1 MNLTINKSW
10 LFFTLALLPFAPH
23 FLAAAEKPQ
32 NRQAEYTLQIPIKDA
47 ALVRDGIIGEPLG
60 KPTRGK
66 IGMNEVTVTAPG
78 YGVRR
83 LRFWLKAGEKATIE
97 ANLAKIHD
105 PIEPEWKSLDK
116 VLPIA
121 KLSKMPSICTWYQ
134 EKTNDNAVCRRK
146 SFLEDVAFS
155 EPTPYAVDDM
165 RALASSK
172 KLTAFRELVNRSTEI
187 DGPLEAQV
195 EELFRLFPANS
206 SVFQLNA
213 AIALQRGDCPRV
225 HTIFVDA
232 QQVLPN
238 TYPLLLYK
246 ALCFEI
252 QGQTEA
258 ASMLLQETIKSN
270 KTPAPY
276 LGYHLGRMQL
286 RKTPD
291 AALNLA
297 NICLKSFRFDLS
309 CQELGLMSARLAQK
323 VYKVQRFNLEEGTFK
338 IFRNLEEG
346 LPKGLAEA
354 LFFSVVPLINSYPHS
369 LEFYLFLAW
378 IDSVQKVPGG
388 LDYYARK
395 MQVGGILASNGLD
408 SAIETLEKQNLSY
421 LLPAVYRARLRSD
434 PQDPN
439 LWLRLIRA
447 YSKAGQ
453 CPEVIETIQEG
464 AGILP
469 RYNTQLLQM
478 QASCYVEMNRLDDAL
493 DAYLKVL
500 TAQPKV
506 WSTYYNLASTYD
518 RLKKRKEALENYKSA
533 LQYNPPAEVRDSINA
548 RILELQQPAAPSK
561 SKEKKL

>member
-1 MNLTINKSW
+1 MNPTIPKRW
-10 LFFTLALLPFAPH
+10 LFLTLALLPFTAK

-32 NRQAEYTLQIPIKDA
+32 SQKAEYTLQIPIKDA
-47 ALVRDGIIGEPLG
+47 AIVRDGIIGEAVG

-66 IGMNEVTVTAPG
+66 IGLNEVTVTAPG

-83 LRFWLKAGEKATIE
+83 LRFWLKAGEKAVIE
-97 ANLAKIHD
+97 ASLARIHD
-105 PIEPEWKSLDK
+105 PIDPEWKSLDK
-116 VLPIA
+116 IIPLA
-121 KLSKMPSICTWYQ
+121 KLSKMPSLCSWYQ
-134 EKTNDNAVCRRK
+134 EKTNDTAVCRRK
-146 SFLEDVAFS
+146 TWLEDVAFS
-155 EPTPYAVDDM
+155 EPTPYAVDEM

-172 KLTAFRELVNRSTEI
+172 KLTTYRELVNRSTGNTPE
-187 DGPLEAQV
+187 LEAQV
-195 EELFRLFPANS
+195 EEMFRLFPNNS

-238 TYPLLLYK
+238 PYPLLLYK

-258 ASMLLQETIKSN
+258 ATMLIQETIKNN
-270 KTPAPY
+270 KAPAPY
-276 LGYHLGRMQL
+276 LTYHLGRMQL
-286 RKTPD
+286 KKSPE
-291 AALNLA
+291 AAMTLA
-297 NICLKSFRFDLS
+297 NSCLKSFRFDLS
-309 CQELGLMSARLAQK
+309 CQELGLMAGRLTQK
-323 VYKVQRFNLEEGTFK
+323 VFKVQRFNLEEGTFK

-354 LFFSVVPLINSYPHS
+354 LFFSVIPLINSYPHS

-378 IDSVQKVPGG
+378 IDSVQKVGGG

-395 MQVGGILASNGLD
+395 MQVGGILASGGLD
-408 SAIETLEKQNLSY
+408 MAIESLEKQNLSN
-421 LLPAVYRARLRSD
+421 LLPAVYRARLRND

-453 CPEVIETIQEG
+453 CPEVIQTIKEG
-464 AGILP
+464 EGILP
-469 RYNTQLLQM
+469 RYNTGLLQM
-478 QASCYVEMNRLDDAL
+478 QASCYLEMDRPDDAL

-506 WSTYYNLASTYD
+506 WSTYYNLAATYD
-518 RLKKRKEALENYKSA
+518 RLKKRKEALENYKTA
-533 LQYNPPAEVRDSINA
+533 LQYNPPAETRDNINA
-548 RILELQQPAAPSK
+548 RILELQQPT
-561 SKEKKL
+561 KKP

>member
-1 MNLTINKSW
+1 MNPTIAKRW
-10 LFFTLALLPFAPH
+10 LFLTLVLLPFTAQ

-32 NRQAEYTLQIPIKDA
+32 SARAEYTLQIPIKDA
-47 ALVRDGIIGEPLG
+47 AVVRDGIIGEAVG

-66 IGMNEVTVTAPG
+66 IGLNEVTVTAPG

-83 LRFWLKAGEKATIE
+83 LRFWLKSGEKAVIE
-97 ANLAKIHD
+97 ANLARIHD
-105 PIEPEWKSLDK
+105 PIDPEWKSLDK
-116 VLPIA
+116 IIPLP
-121 KLSKMPSICTWYQ
+121 KLSKTPSICSWYQ
-134 EKTNDNAVCRRK
+134 DKTNDTAICRRK
-146 SFLEDVAFS
+146 SWLEDVAFS

-172 KLTAFRELVNRSTEI
+172 KLTAYRELVNRSTDSTPEV
-187 DGPLEAQV
+187 EAQV
-195 EELFRLFPANS
+195 EEMFRLFPSNS

-238 TYPLLLYK
+238 PYPLLLYK

-258 ASMLLQETIKSN
+258 ATMLIQETIKDN
-270 KTPAPY
+270 KAPAPY
-276 LGYHLGRMQL
+276 LTYHLGRMQL
-286 RKTPD
+286 KKSPEV
-291 AALNLA
+291 AMALA
-297 NICLKSFRFDLS
+297 NSCLKSFRFDLS
-309 CQELGLMSARLAQK
+309 CQELGLMSGRLTQK
-323 VYKVQRFNLEEGTFK
+323 VFKVQRFNLEEGTFK

-354 LFFSVVPLINSYPHS
+354 LFFSVIPLINSYPHS

-378 IDSVQKVPGG
+378 IDSVQKVGGG

-395 MQVGGILASNGLD
+395 MQVGGILASGGLD
-408 SAIETLEKQNLSY
+408 MAIETLEKQNLSH

-453 CPEVIETIQEG
+453 CPEVIQTIKEG
-464 AGILP
+464 EGILP

-518 RLKKRKEALENYKSA
+518 RLKKRKEALENYKTA
-533 LQYNPPAEVRDSINA
+533 LQYNPPAETRDNINA
-548 RILELQQPAAPSK
+548 RILELQQPT
-561 SKEKKL
+561 KKP